1 MANSGPEMTQPGTG
15 LERKIHMTVGKTDH
29 FTLSGWPAVGAM
41 MALAAIRSLTAL
53 LAAVPILWLGRHIF
67 GGVLLRFV
75 FGAEGLTYWR
85 CVGLFAIWFATR
97 LRIKISGL
105 SQIQITGDR

>member
-1 MANSGPEMTQPGTG
+1 MANSRPEMTQPDTG

-41 MALAAIRSLTAL
+41 MALAAIRSLTTL

-85 CVGLFAIWFATR
+85 CVGLFAIWFAARVKIKFSGPTQ
-97 LRIKISGL
+97 IKIEGN
-105 SQIQITGDR
+105 R